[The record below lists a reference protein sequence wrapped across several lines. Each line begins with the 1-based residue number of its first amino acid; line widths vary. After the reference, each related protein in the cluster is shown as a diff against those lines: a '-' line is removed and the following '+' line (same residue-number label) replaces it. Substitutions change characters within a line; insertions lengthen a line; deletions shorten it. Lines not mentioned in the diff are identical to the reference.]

1 MEEISIKVEGGRL
14 VATKSGDLAYPGIDV
29 EFIPDN
35 QEETLSRP
43 RVLFEKPKG
52 EVLRML
58 IWDDENNEDFTKQI
72 KFNK

>member
-1 MEEISIKVEGGRL
+1 MDEISIKVEGGRL
-14 VATKSGDLAYPGIDV
+14 VATKTGDISYPGIDV

-35 QEETLSRP
+35 QKETLSRP

-52 EVLRML
+52 EALRVL
-58 IWDDENNEDFTKQI
+58 IWEDEDNEDFTKQI